1 MVDRRNRGRIV
12 LAVLALAAGFG
23 IARAMEGTSVDSQ
36 PMLGEAAPA
45 FALKGVD
52 GKSLSL
58 GALRGRWLVVHF
70 GASW

>member
-1 MVDRRNRGRIV
+1 MGTGTFSRLSGGVALV
-12 LAVLALAAGFG
+12 LAAGLAFPG
-23 IARAMEGTSVDSQ
+23 APTAAETDAQ

-45 FALKGVD
+45 FALQGVD

-58 GALRGRWLVVHF
+58 EAMRGRWLVVHF